1 MFVLERNNIQNMMD
15 HLFQNEQFN
24 DCRRSQC
31 SQSGNKEK
39 TWKHMIN
46 LTQCPTKPEELHV
59 KMETESKTLSVSG
72 KSEVTKKDAKGFT
85 VFSTHVWSKQV
96 KIPDTIDQST
106 LSAKMTDNIV
116 TITADYKQE
125 AESKETAEQNIPIEM
140 LD

>member
-1 MFVLERNNIQNMMD
+1 M
-15 HLFQNEQFN
+15 EQFCQDGDFN
-24 DCRRSQC
+24 HFRRSQF
-31 SQSGNKEK
+31 SQFGNKEK

-46 LTQCPTKPEELHV
+46 LAQYPTKPEELHV

-72 KSEVTKKDAKGFT
+72 KSEVTKEKPNGFN

-106 LSAKMTDNIV
+106 LSAKMTDNTV
-116 TITADYKQE
+116 TITADYKEQE
-125 AESKETAEQNIPIEM
+125 GNIKEGTEQNIPIEK